1 MPLPPLVD
9 PVDALD
15 PDELRRT
22 ARQVRLPELGEVGQR
37 RLAAARVAV
46 VGAGGLGSPALLAL
60 AAAGVGTIGIIDD
73 DVVDVTN
80 LHRQVVHGTADVGR
94 PKVDSAAER
103 LAALAPQLVV
113 ERHMLHLTDENA
125 PAVLGG
131 YDLVLDGSDR
141 FETRYVVSDACADLG
156 IPVVWA
162 AVLGVDAQVSV
173 FWARPPAVD
182 GRDAV
187 EGVTLRDLYPA
198 EPEGGVPTCAD
209 VGVLGSL
216 CMQAGALQATEAIK
230 LITGIGEPLLGRVLV
245 IDGLR
250 ARQREVGLRP
260 AADATRSA
268 DAPPRPDAAP
278 RPDATTETDAA
289 PAPSPI
295 GHVSA
300 GELRQRLDQ
309 VTVLDVREPSERAER
324 AIAGSL
330 HTPLGAVLAGDRTGL
345 DRDRAIV
352 VHCAI
357 GPRAERA
364 AAVLAA
370 EGYRVS
376 VLDGGMQAWAVVEA
390 AAS

>member
-80 LHRQVVHGTADVGR
+80 LHRQVVHGTGDVGR

-103 LAALAPQLVV
+103 LAALAPRLVV
-113 ERHMLHLTDENA
+113 QRHPVHLTDANA
-125 PAVLGG
+125 RDVLDG

-141 FETRYVVSDACADLG
+141 FETRYIVSDACADLG

-162 AVLGVDAQVSV
+162 AVLGFDAQVSV
-173 FWARPPAVD
+173 FWSRPPVGD
-182 GRDAV
+182 GRVGAV
-187 EGVTLRDLYPA
+187 EGVTLRDLYPV

-216 CMQAGALQATEAIK
+216 CMQAGALMATEAIK
-230 LITGIGEPLLGRVLV
+230 LITGVGEPLLGRVLV

-260 AADATRSA
+260 AAAPQRS
-268 DAPPRPDAAP
+268 DVSQSS
-278 RPDATTETDAA
+278 TSMTDAA
-289 PAPSPI
+289 PAPPPI

-300 GELRQRLDQ
+300 GELRQRLDE

-330 HTPLGAVLAGDRTGL
+330 HTPLGTVLAGDRTGL

-376 VLDGGMQAWAVVEA
+376 VLDGGMRAWAVVEA
-390 AAS
+390 TS